1 MGRRVDEAW
10 SDIQVQ
16 MKRRYDLIPNLV
28 ETMKGFMTHER
39 GTLDSLTQARA
50 AAVASDGG
58 PGQQAQAETVL
69 QGALR
74 SLFAMAESCPALKTD
89 PDFLALR
96 HEVADTGRSE
106 EHTSELQSLMRISY
120 AVFCLKKKQK
130 KKSGHRQT
138 REKETQHIQ

>member
-74 SLFAMAESCPALKTD
+74 SLFAMAES
-89 PDFLALR
+89 
-96 HEVADTGRSE
+96 RSE
-106 EHTSELQSLMRISY
+106 EHTSELQSLMRSPY
-120 AVFCLKKKQK
+120 ACF
-130 KKSGHRQT
+130 
-138 REKETQHIQ
+138 

>member
-1 MGRRVDEAW
+1 MRISDGSSDVCSSDLALGGGYVIAIYNRLLGMGRRVDEAW

-58 PGQQAQAETVL
+58 PGQQAQAEPVL
-69 QGALR
+69 QGAWRDRKSTRLN
-74 SLFAMAESCPALKTD
+74 SM
-89 PDFLALR
+89 
-96 HEVADTGRSE
+96 H
-106 EHTSELQSLMRISY
+106 SY
-120 AVFCLKKKQK
+120 A
-130 KKSGHRQT
+130 SSMPPSA
-138 REKETQHIQ
+138 